1 MNFKKFLLIGA
12 IALSSNVNAAE
23 LQSHKI
29 FSSLEQGG
37 TQSVQ
42 TIKEE
47 GKSLYQS
54 LFSKLKSSGMTTL
67 DDKSIPV
74 DIQVTDTPKSSMSH
88 LKFTAFADNDDKT
101 NSDNVRVIFN
111 SNGKVAAPVTAET
124 GDFAKTNQK
133 IHDGNYLE
141 FTILHE
147 LGHLQHDKMGYM
159 NSKTM
164 NNMTI
169 DEKSFINNEKEKDY
183 NRSVDGR
190 HQEQT
195 ADMLAAVWHLKN
207 NNFSQESIDT
217 IKSFRD
223 NRKEDLK
230 NIQAKSGK
238 DIISYDTSPG
248 LTFVLNNL
256 DEIQKTKGT
265 QVLDYV
271 SEKSSQLTKDY
282 AQSINTTPTIKPLS
296 ATLSNIQ
303 NIRKSCLNNTSINSL
318 KIK

>member
-12 IALSSNVNAAE
+12 IVLSSHVNAAE

-29 FSSLEQGG
+29 FSILEQGG
-37 TQSVQ
+37 TQSAQ

-47 GKSLYQS
+47 GKSLYQT
-54 LFSKLKSSGMTTL
+54 LFSKLKSAGMTTL

-74 DIQVTDTPKSSMSH
+74 DIQVIDTPKSSMSH
-88 LKFTAFADNDDKT
+88 LKFTAFADNDEKT
-101 NSDNVRVIFN
+101 NSDNVRIIFN
-111 SNGKVAAPVTAET
+111 SNGKVAAPVTKET
-124 GDFAKTNQK
+124 GSFANNNQK

-159 NSKTM
+159 HSKTM
-164 NNMTI
+164 KSMTI

-238 DIISYDTSPG
+238 EIISYDTAPG

-256 DEIQKTKGT
+256 DEIKKVNGN

-282 AQSINTTPTIKPLS
+282 AQSINNPPTIKPLS
-296 ATLSNIQ
+296 STLANIQ
-303 NIRKSCLNNTSINSL
+303 NIRNSSLNNQTSNSL
-318 KIK
+318 KLK